1 MMGRRED
8 SQVQFLYAFDLDKV
22 VPADHLVR
30 QIDAILDLSW
40 VHRELR
46 PYYSH
51 TGRPSIDPVLMIRM
65 LLVGYVFAL
74 RSERRLCSEV
84 QVNLAYRWFCKLS
97 VEDKIPDHSVFSRA
111 RHERFR
117 ESDALRRVFEG
128 VVAMCIAA
136 RLVGGEAFSVDAS
149 LIKADV
155 DKKKRAPGDQPI
167 AWPKA
172 EQASHAVREYLSALD
187 TAHSKEETG
196 EGDDDG
202 STGGRRRKPPKEVSL
217 TDPQATWVARP
228 GMDPFFAYDANYL
241 IDNKAGIIIDAEGT
255 RANRVVKISVTRT
268 MIERVARRFG
278 LQPQR
283 LAGDTVYGAV
293 SLLKWLVDR
302 QITPHIPVWDK
313 SARSD
318 GTFSRADFVF
328 DQERNVYVCPGGVQL
343 TSTGNIDQGHIV
355 YYRANKKDCS
365 ACSLKP
371 RCTTAAVRKVTRDLN
386 EDVRHSVR
394 ALADTDAFQQSR
406 RERKKVEMRFAHM
419 KRILRLDR
427 LRLRWGKRRGATH
440 CDRAESE
447 KARQAPRPR
456 SSPRSRVLSVG
467 VASGECRR
475 CKFATPERER
485 GTEASPKLLGRPSST
500 TPSSFATQSIQQRT
514 SPADAAMSGRCRFCC
529 RSRLLEPTNADSLVL
544 R

>member
-8 SQVQFLYAFDLDKV
+8 SQVKFLYAFDLDKV
-22 VPADHLVR
+22 VPPDHLVR
-30 QIDAILDLSW
+30 QIDGVLDLSW
-40 VHRELR
+40 VHKELA

-97 VEDKIPDHSVFSRA
+97 VEDQIPDHSVFSRA

-136 RLVGGEAFSVDAS
+136 GLVGGEAFSVDAS

-155 DKKKRAPGDQPI
+155 DKKKRVPGDQPN
-167 AWPKA
+167 AWLKA
-172 EQASHAVREYLSALD
+172 KEASRAVREYLTALD
-187 TAHSKEETG
+187 ACSDEES
-196 EGDDDG
+196 GDKDGGGSGDG
-202 STGGRRRKPPKEVSL
+202 SRRKPPKEVSM

-228 GMDPFFAYDANYL
+228 GVDPFFAYDANYL
-241 IDNKAGIIIDAEGT
+241 IDNKVGIILDAEGT
-255 RANRVVKISVTRT
+255 RANRIVEIAVTQT
-268 MIERVARRFG
+268 MMDRVRRRFD

-283 LAGDTVYGAV
+283 LAGDTAYGAV
-293 SLLKWLVDR
+293 RLLKWLVDR

-328 DQERNVYVCPGGVQL
+328 DPERNIYICPGGAEL

-355 YYRANKKDCS
+355 YYRASKNDCS
-365 ACSLKP
+365 TCSLKP
-371 RCTTAAVRKVTRDLN
+371 KCTTAVSRKITRDLN
-386 EDVRHSVR
+386 EDVRDRVR
-394 ALADTDAFQQSR
+394 ALANTEAFQRSR

-427 LRLRWGKRRGATH
+427 LRLRGLSGVRDEVLLTATAQNLRRL
-440 CDRAESE
+440 
-447 KARQAPRPR
+447 
-456 SSPRSRVLSVG
+456 V
-467 VASGECRR
+467 
-475 CKFATPERER
+475 
-485 GTEASPKLLGRPSST
+485 KLLGRAP
-500 TPSSFATQSIQQRT
+500 PSFAAVCS
-514 SPADAAMSGRCRFCC
+514 A
-529 RSRLLEPTNADSLVL
+529 
-544 R
+544 